1 MKNYLSHIKGCGF
14 VAVLLMVFPFTGQA
28 TAASPIFKARQQTN
42 LVRSL
47 YTQFTHSDTIPLQD
61 MGSIYALSIDAAIT
75 QPHEASFVRVVLED
89 TEGHD
94 YLVAESDRFRNDS
107 TMVQLLE
114 YCEETALLQ
123 GITPVRLKC
132 YLAGDATLTITGIH
146 TSKLEPTRGEANS
159 IETSEI
165 IKETQAQDIVDRIN
179 KYNIRHGKLWI
190 AGVTEMSL
198 MDFEAKKRVLG
209 MQDDSYT
216 GGLEY
221 YVGGVFE
228 VGDLKV
234 SRNSGNSSPFVPE
247 FDWRD
252 RHGKNWITP
261 VKDQGES
268 GFCSAFTTCSTVE
281 ATLNLYLN
289 NLVNLDLSEQEAACC
304 NGTLNV
310 YNDGMSISAP
320 LAYCKNHGICD
331 DAAYP
336 FVDDSLE
343 STFCRSG
350 EIDPYDIVQ
359 ISQYMGVS
367 SSTDSILKRA
377 LIEYGPLASG
387 FKTSPYP
394 NHKGISH
401 AMSLIGFKEVHLGD
415 TIQYVRYPSG
425 QTQYTGL
432 DPNYIVGEHERDSLI
447 IGKTIWIFKNSYVRS
462 PYWYMVFDKQ
472 ANIHYSYAINPQIS
486 WFRKDNNG
494 VYTDMVNIICEDA
507 DGDGY
512 YFWGLGEK
520 PTSCPSWAPTE
531 PDGDDH
537 SYRYGPMDEFGNLRD
552 LSLETANE
560 IIIDDDVLYDTR
572 RYVYNSIRIVNGGK
586 LTIKDMINLYG
597 NCIIYVEN
605 GGQLIIDGG
614 TLQDACLQ
622 LGYGSSLTIRNKGII
637 KMRSNCNFESPQGA
651 VVNIEYGSIQ

>member
-1 MKNYLSHIKGCGF
+1 
-14 VAVLLMVFPFTGQA
+14 
-28 TAASPIFKARQQTN
+28 
-42 LVRSL
+42 
-47 YTQFTHSDTIPLQD
+47 
-61 MGSIYALSIDAAIT
+61 
-75 QPHEASFVRVVLED
+75 
-89 TEGHD
+89 
-94 YLVAESDRFRNDS
+94 
-107 TMVQLLE
+107 
-114 YCEETALLQ
+114 
-123 GITPVRLKC
+123 
-132 YLAGDATLTITGIH
+132 
-146 TSKLEPTRGEANS
+146 
-159 IETSEI
+159 
-165 IKETQAQDIVDRIN
+165 
-179 KYNIRHGKLWI
+179 
-190 AGVTEMSL
+190 
-198 MDFEAKKRVLG
+198 
-209 MQDDSYT
+209 
-216 GGLEY
+216 
-221 YVGGVFE
+221 
-228 VGDLKV
+228 
-234 SRNSGNSSPFVPE
+234 
-247 FDWRD
+247 
-252 RHGKNWITP
+252 
-261 VKDQGES
+261 
-268 GFCSAFTTCSTVE
+268 
-281 ATLNLYLN
+281 
-289 NLVNLDLSEQEAACC
+289 
-304 NGTLNV
+304 
-310 YNDGMSISAP
+310 
-320 LAYCKNHGICD
+320 
-331 DAAYP
+331 
-336 FVDDSLE
+336 
-343 STFCRSG
+343 
-350 EIDPYDIVQ
+350 
-359 ISQYMGVS
+359 
-367 SSTDSILKRA
+367 
-377 LIEYGPLASG
+377 
-387 FKTSPYP
+387 
-394 NHKGISH
+394 
-401 AMSLIGFKEVHLGD
+401 MSLIGFKEVHLGD

-622 LGYGSSLTIRNKGII
+622 LGYGSSLTIRNNGII